1 MVSLREVSTDWS
13 SITTNDLITG
23 LKYNTGFVSGGY
35 EPVYFIGDKSI
46 TASYENNSIQNCTQ
60 VLCALLRDNADLTI
74 KTIATTGES
83 RYTIGKASDIKYV
96 SRYIDSYL
104 VSVSN
109 TYTAVIPE
117 DVSEMIGRYDAR
129 FTSNNLDGKLICR
142 ITSDSV
148 EYLRAFIISSQTI
161 TLKDIVTGSNSGIST
176 LSIND
181 RFELI
186 NAYDILEEGLE
197 ETTGYPVQGFVKK
210 HVKPSEDTSYIEFG
224 IYDKPAKLSGDY
236 VCISYNKLDDYN
248 QTFIYDNSINKY
260 GIFTKK
266 EDLNISVTQE
276 QINLIE
282 STLQKL
288 TEPKITIE
296 LETFR
301 PTRPQ
306 KGWMINVDVQNIAT
320 GVFEVINVSET
331 YIYPDGQLIDKPF
344 RLWKVTLSNY
354 KNNLASVLAGLKRK
368 NTMSQAKLADNQILR
383 TFINLSLRYRF
394 IDDPSEFTL
403 DAPVAID
410 ADPINNDDFTAKWQS
425 VANADDYILFAALDN
440 TFATPVTGFAGLLTG
455 NVLSRL
461 VDGQDVTDNSTFY
474 YKVKAVNL
482 ALGLESDWSNVIEV
496 NKIVLK
502 NYVTDANTLLYYR
515 FQDGS
520 GTNIN
525 DETAN
530 NRDSTIIGTTSWQSG
545 IITYDTSSLYLS
557 GNGNTNTGNFNP
569 AVTDFTARISFRFNT
584 GDKAS
589 KSTHILIAR
598 YDTLTGISN
607 PDGAD
612 FICEFDPTVNKFIF
626 SVYQTNT
633 LYRAFEASYTVL
645 ENTNYSVQFAFK
657 LNNSGS
663 NLFEIC
669 VNGVKLTTTLNY
681 QNTTN
686 ITNNQNSTIPLM
698 VGAYRASS
706 GTYYRGQFRVLRVA
720 FDNDFRTESEALTD
734 YNNLFV

>member
-1 MVSLREVSTDWS
+1 MVSLREVSPDWA

-35 EPVYFIGDKSI
+35 EPIYFIGDKSI

-74 KTIATTGES
+74 KTLATTGEA

-117 DVSEMIGRYDAR
+117 DVSEMIGRYDSR
-129 FTSNNLDGKLICR
+129 FTSNALGGKLICR
-142 ITSDSV
+142 ITSDSI
-148 EYLRAFIISSQTI
+148 EYLRAFTISSQTI

-176 LSIND
+176 LTAND

-197 ETTGYPVQGFVKK
+197 ETTGYPVQGYVKK
-210 HVKPSEDTSYIEFG
+210 HVKPSEDTSYVEFG
-224 IYDKPAKLSGDY
+224 VYDKPAKLSGDY

-266 EDLNISVTQE
+266 EDLNISVTQD

-282 STLQKL
+282 TTLQKL

-301 PTRPQ
+301 PTKPQ
-306 KGWMINVDVQNIAT
+306 KGWMINVDVQNMAT
-320 GVFEVINVSET
+320 GVFEVINVSES

-383 TFINLSLRYRF
+383 TFINLNLRYRF

-403 DAPVAID
+403 DAPIALD
-410 ADPINNDDFTAKWQS
+410 ASPINTDDFTAKWQS
-425 VANADDYILFAALDN
+425 VANADDYIIFAALDN
-440 TFATPVTGFAGLLTG
+440 AFTIPITGFAGLLVG
-455 NVLSRL
+455 NVLSRV
-461 VDGQDVTDNSTFY
+461 VDGQDVTDNDTFY

-482 ALGLESDWSNVIEV
+482 ALGLESDWSNTIEV
-496 NKIVLK
+496 NKITHLSFPSSITGSWGTLSLSYGFIF
-502 NYVTDANTLLYYR
+502 NPASSGDFTDYSQYNRSVA
-515 FQDGS
+515 FFGS
-520 GTNIN
+520 GTNPTWIEHN
-525 DETAN
+525 NQWGLDFSSSNNKGLSFVADSNLISNTENTFIIEFAN
-530 NRDSTIIGTTSWQSG
+530 LTDPSVPQGLFTVWISGGIAISTGGGS
-545 IITYDTSSLYLS
+545 DTS
-557 GNGNTNTGNFNP
+557 
-569 AVTDFTARISFRFNT
+569 
-584 GDKAS
+584 K
-589 KSTHILIAR
+589 
-598 YDTLTGISN
+598 
-607 PDGAD
+607 
-612 FICEFDPTVNKFIF
+612 IF
-626 SVYQTNT
+626 V
-633 LYRAFEASYTVL
+633 
-645 ENTNYSVQFAFK
+645 
-657 LNNSGS
+657 
-663 NLFEIC
+663 
-669 VNGVKLTTTLNY
+669 
-681 QNTTN
+681 NTTN
-686 ITNNQNSTIPLM
+686 DFGSNHQVKTNNSQIGTAIISYSIKCQS
-698 VGAYRASS
+698 GAEDYLLVRNQITQSLTGTAITDISSFRNINGIRAIIGNFYSDGNFMS
-706 GTYYRGQFRVLRVA
+706 NAQFRGVIKRFA
-720 FDNDFRTESEALTD
+720 IIKQKLTD
-734 YNNLFV
+734 AQIKEIHRLMGYT